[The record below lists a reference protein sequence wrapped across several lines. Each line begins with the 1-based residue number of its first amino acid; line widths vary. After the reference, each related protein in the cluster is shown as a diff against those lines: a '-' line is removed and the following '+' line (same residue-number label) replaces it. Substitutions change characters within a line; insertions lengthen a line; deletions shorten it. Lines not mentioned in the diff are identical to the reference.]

1 MKVMYKENIDA
12 FGLFNDSYP
21 PMMDGVAVAVHN
33 YAFWLNKKGENVK
46 VVTPKTAE
54 KIQKEDF
61 EVLRYTSLPL
71 VNRKPYRL
79 GIPYVDVNFLNR
91 LFIKSGFKLVH
102 AHCPFSSG
110 HLALHTSKI
119 QKIPF
124 VATFHSKYRDDFERA
139 TKSLKA
145 ANAVLKTVMPFFDHA
160 DEVWIPQ
167 AAVEETIRE
176 YGYKGK
182 VEVVD
187 NGTDFVTDEP
197 IERVKLKAKK
207 KINIPE
213 SDFVFLFVGQ
223 HIWEKNTKM
232 IIEALDLL
240 RDLPYQ
246 MFFVGAGYAAEDM
259 QQMVIARELEHKI
272 FFKGSIYDREV
283 LKAYYAAADL
293 FLFPSLYDN
302 APLVVREAA
311 ALHTPAIITAGST
324 TSEIITDNFNGFLI
338 ENTAI
343 ALAEKIRT
351 IIQNK
356 SLLSA
361 VGDNASKT
369 VAHSWEN
376 ITNEVL
382 DRYKHLIARKSNET
396 AM

>member
-1 MKVMYKENIDA
+1 
-12 FGLFNDSYP
+12 
-21 PMMDGVAVAVHN
+21 
-33 YAFWLNKKGENVK
+33 
-46 VVTPKTAE
+46 
-54 KIQKEDF
+54 
-61 EVLRYTSLPL
+61 
-71 VNRKPYRL
+71 
-79 GIPYVDVNFLNR
+79 
-91 LFIKSGFKLVH
+91 
-102 AHCPFSSG
+102 
-110 HLALHTSKI
+110 
-119 QKIPF
+119 
-124 VATFHSKYRDDFERA
+124 
-139 TKSLKA
+139 
-145 ANAVLKTVMPFFDHA
+145 
-160 DEVWIPQ
+160 
-167 AAVEETIRE
+167 
-176 YGYKGK
+176 
-182 VEVVD
+182 
-187 NGTDFVTDEP
+187 
-197 IERVKLKAKK
+197 
-207 KINIPE
+207 
-213 SDFVFLFVGQ
+213 
-223 HIWEKNTKM
+223 M

-259 QQMVIARELEHKI
+259 KQMVIARELEHKI

-338 ENTAI
+338 QNTAI